1 MRIHRGTVGYRP
13 GRRLAVA
20 QSQSSEPTSTQ
31 RLPPLPRLGGVL
43 LPGRRAKLLTEVFAG
58 IALAA
63 LALPLNIGYAE
74 AAGLPA
80 IVGINAAILPS
91 IAFAL
96 FSGSRHLI
104 MGPDATVAALLAGV
118 LPAIAAETGDAPAE
132 LALGVA
138 MLTGVALIVLWLVRA
153 GSLVRFISKAVLV
166 GFLAGLAID
175 ILTSQVEKIL
185 GLSVDTGGWLTDVWE
200 IVTGIPEASVASVV
214 VGVSTIVLLRVL
226 SRFAPKLPGSL
237 IALVVVG
244 GAVYLLDPAGVS
256 VLGEVPSGLP
266 ALSFPTL
273 SAGTWVDLFGVSVA
287 IAALTVAE
295 GLLVAG
301 SAARRHDDPLDANG
315 ELVAMG
321 IANVAGAVT
330 SGMPVGASSSR
341 AAATEAA
348 GSRSQLAGLVS
359 AVIVMAVA
367 LWLTDVVAEIPSAAL
382 AGLVANAVVA
392 IIDVNA
398 LRTFARVRRTEL
410 YIAIGCAVAVLILG
424 PIGGL
429 VLAIVATMIDLV
441 RRIAGAPWA
450 TLAPPTEDWEVARF
464 AAEVDRD
471 ASPADLEGIVFV
483 RLTGPLF
490 FANADTLR
498 ARVADQLAGPARWVM
513 LDFESVTDI
522 DPTASDALDDVVEM
536 AQSADRIL
544 GITRASA
551 AVHELLDRYGITDQ
565 IGSERIYASNRA
577 ALAAQLEELG

>member
-1 MRIHRGTVGYRP
+1 LSRSP
-13 GRRLAVA
+13 
-20 QSQSSEPTSTQ
+20 SSEPTSILQ
-31 RLPPLPRLGGVL
+31 RLPRPPRLGGVV
-43 LPGRRAKLLTEVFAG
+43 LPGHRAKLATEIFAG

-96 FSGSRHLI
+96 FSGSRQLV
-104 MGPDATVAALLAGV
+104 MGPDATVAALLAGI
-118 LPAIAAETGDAPAE
+118 LPGVAAQSGDAPAE

-138 MLTGVALIVLWLVRA
+138 MLTGVVLIVLWLVRA

-200 IVTGIPEASVASVV
+200 IVTGIPEASAASVV

-226 SRFAPKLPGSL
+226 SRFAPKLPASL

-244 GAVYLLDPAGVS
+244 GAVYLLEPAGVS
-256 VLGEVPSGLP
+256 VLGEIPSGLP

-273 SAGTWVDLFGVSVA
+273 SAGTWMDLFGVSVA

-321 IANVAGAVT
+321 IANVAGAVS
-330 SGMPVGASSSR
+330 SGMPIGASSSR

-359 AVIVMAVA
+359 AAIVIAVA
-367 LWLTDVVAEIPSAAL
+367 LWLTGVVAEIPSAAL

-392 IIDVNA
+392 IIDVPA

-410 YIAIGCAVAVLILG
+410 YIAAGCAVAVLILG

-450 TLAPPTEDWEVARF
+450 TLQPPTEDWEMARF
-464 AAEVDRD
+464 VADTDPDAA
-471 ASPADLEGIVFV
+471 AADLEGISFV

-498 ARVADQLAGPARWVM
+498 SRVDQEFAGPVRWVL

-522 DPTASDALDDVVEM
+522 DPTASDALHDVVEM
-536 AQSADRIL
+536 VDDTDRVL

-551 AVHELLDRYGITDQ
+551 PVRALLDQYGLTDS
-565 IGSERIYASNRA
+565 IGPEHIYPSNREGLTA
-577 ALAAQLEELG
+577 YLDDVG

>member
-1 MRIHRGTVGYRP
+1 MPRI
-13 GRRLAVA
+13 
-20 QSQSSEPTSTQ
+20 
-31 RLPPLPRLGGVL
+31 GGVV
-43 LPGRRAKLLTEVFAG
+43 LPGQRAKLVTEIFAG

-96 FSGSRHLI
+96 FSGSRQLV
-104 MGPDATVAALLAGV
+104 MGPDATVAALLAGL
-118 LPAIAAETGDAPAE
+118 LPGVAAQSGDAPAE

-138 MLTGVALIVLWLVRA
+138 MLTGVVLIVLWLIRA

-185 GLSVDTGGWLTDVWE
+185 GISVDTGGWLTDVWGM
-200 IVTGIPEASVASVV
+200 VTGIPEASAASVA

-244 GAVYLLDPAGVS
+244 GAVYLLEPAGVS
-256 VLGEVPSGLP
+256 VLGEIPSGLP
-266 ALSFPTL
+266 AVSFPTL
-273 SAGTWVDLFGVSVA
+273 SAGTWIDLFGVSVA

-301 SAARRHDDPLDANG
+301 SAARRHDDPFDANG

-321 IANVAGAVT
+321 IANVAGAVS
-330 SGMPVGASSSR
+330 SGMPIGASSSR

-359 AVIVMAVA
+359 AAIVIAVA
-367 LWLTDVVAEIPSAAL
+367 LWLTGVVAEIPSAAL

-392 IIDVNA
+392 IIDVPA

-410 YIAIGCAVAVLILG
+410 YIAVGCAIAVLILG

-450 TLAPPTEDWEVARF
+450 TLQPPSEDWEMARF
-464 AAEVDRD
+464 VADTDHDAAAV
-471 ASPADLEGIVFV
+471 ADLEGISFV

-498 ARVADQLAGPARWVM
+498 ARVTEELDGPARWVL

-522 DPTASDALDDVVEM
+522 DPTASDALHDVIEMVDDT
-536 AQSADRIL
+536 DRVL

-551 AVHELLDRYGITDQ
+551 PVRALLDRYGLVAS
-565 IGSERIYASNRA
+565 IGAEHIYPSNREGLTA
-577 ALAAQLEELG
+577 YLDEVG

>member
-1 MRIHRGTVGYRP
+1 M
-13 GRRLAVA
+13 L
-20 QSQSSEPTSTQ
+20 Q
-31 RLPPLPRLGGVL
+31 RLPRPPRIGGVV
-43 LPGRRAKLLTEVFAG
+43 LPGHRAKLATEIFAG

-96 FSGSRHLI
+96 FSGSRQLV

-118 LPAIAAETGDAPAE
+118 LPGVAAQSGDAPAE

-138 MLTGVALIVLWLVRA
+138 MLTGVVLIVLWLVRA

-200 IVTGIPEASVASVV
+200 IVTGIPEASAASVV
-214 VGVSTIVLLRVL
+214 VGVSTIVLLRLL

-244 GAVYLLDPAGVS
+244 GAVYLLQPDGVS
-256 VLGEVPSGLP
+256 VLGEIPSGLP

-273 SAGTWVDLFGVSVA
+273 SAGTWMDLFGVSVA

-330 SGMPVGASSSR
+330 SGMPIGASSSR

-359 AVIVMAVA
+359 AAIVIAVA
-367 LWLTDVVAEIPSAAL
+367 LWLTGVVAEIPSAAL

-392 IIDVNA
+392 IIDVSA

-410 YIAIGCAVAVLILG
+410 YIAVGCAVAVLILG

-450 TLAPPTEDWEVARF
+450 TLQPPTEDWEMARF
-464 AAEVDRD
+464 VADTDHDAA
-471 ASPADLEGIVFV
+471 AADLEGISFV

-498 ARVADQLAGPARWVM
+498 SRVDQEFTGPVRWVL

-522 DPTASDALDDVVEM
+522 DPTASDALHDVVEIVDDT
-536 AQSADRIL
+536 DRVL

-551 AVHELLDRYGITDQ
+551 PVRALLDQYGLTDS
-565 IGSERIYASNRA
+565 IGPGHIYPSNREGLTA
-577 ALAAQLEELG
+577 YLDGAK

>member
-1 MRIHRGTVGYRP
+1 
-13 GRRLAVA
+13 L
-20 QSQSSEPTSTQ
+20 Q
-31 RLPPLPRLGGVL
+31 RLPRLPRIGGVV
-43 LPGRRAKLLTEVFAG
+43 LPGNRAKLATEIFAG

-96 FSGSRHLI
+96 FSGSRQLV
-104 MGPDATVAALLAGV
+104 MGPDATVAALLAGL
-118 LPAIAAETGDAPAE
+118 LPGVAAQSGDAPAE

-138 MLTGVALIVLWLVRA
+138 MLTGVVLIVLWLVRA

-185 GLSVDTGGWLTDVWE
+185 GLSIDTGGWLTDVWG

-214 VGVSTIVLLRVL
+214 VGASTIVLLRVL

-244 GAVYLLDPAGVS
+244 GAVYLLEPDGVS
-256 VLGEVPSGLP
+256 VLGEIPSGLP
-266 ALSFPTL
+266 SLSFPML
-273 SAGTWVDLFGVSVA
+273 SAGTWVDLFGVAVA

-301 SAARRHDDPLDANG
+301 SAARRHDDPLEANG

-330 SGMPVGASSSR
+330 SGMPIGASSSR
-341 AAATEAA
+341 SAATEAA

-359 AVIVMAVA
+359 AAIVIAVA
-367 LWLTDVVAEIPSAAL
+367 LWLTGVVAEIPSAAL

-392 IIDVNA
+392 IIDVHA

-410 YIAIGCAVAVLILG
+410 YIAVGCAVAVLILG

-450 TLAPPTEDWEVARF
+450 TLEPPTEDWEMARF
-464 AAEVDRD
+464 AADTDHD
-471 ASPADLEGIVFV
+471 AAPADLEGIVFV

-498 ARVADQLAGPARWVM
+498 NRVADQLAGPVRWVL

-536 AQSADRIL
+536 VRSADRVV
-544 GITRASA
+544 GITRATA
-551 AVHELLDRYGITDQ
+551 PVRALLDRYGLIDR
-565 IGSERIYASNRA
+565 IGPEHVYASNREGLTAYLA
-577 ALAAQLEELG
+577 ALG

>member
-1 MRIHRGTVGYRP
+1 MDTPSGSAAGASS
-13 GRRLAVA
+13 GSAVA
-20 QSQSSEPTSTQ
+20 ASPPRF
-31 RLPPLPRLGGVL
+31 RLPRPAAVLVPGG
-43 LPGRRAKLLTEVFAG
+43 RASVATEIFAG

-80 IVGINAAILPS
+80 IVGINAAILPA

-96 FSGSRHLI
+96 FSGSRHLV
-104 MGPDATVAALLAGV
+104 MGPDATVAALLASV
-118 LPAIAAETGDAPAE
+118 LPGIAAESGAAPTE

-138 MLTGVALIVLWLVRA
+138 MLTGVVLIVLWAVRA
-153 GSLVRFISKAVLV
+153 GSLVRFISKSVLV

-185 GLSVDTGGWLTDVWE
+185 GIKVDTGGWLTDVWE
-200 IVTGIPEASVASVV
+200 MLKKVPDASLASVV
-214 VGVSTIVLLRVL
+214 VGVSTIVLLRIL
-226 SRFAPKLPGSL
+226 ARFAPKLPGSL

-244 GAVYLLDPAGVS
+244 GAVYLLEPAGVS
-256 VLGEVPSGLP
+256 VLGDIPSGLP
-266 ALSFPTL
+266 SLSFPTL
-273 SAGTWVDLFGVSVA
+273 GLQTWVDLFGVSVA

-321 IANVAGAVT
+321 VANVAAAVS
-330 SGMPVGASSSR
+330 SGMPIGASSSR

-359 AVIVMAVA
+359 ALIVVAVA
-367 LWLTDVVAEIPSAAL
+367 LWFTGIVAEIPSAAL

-392 IIDVNA
+392 IIDVRA
-398 LRTFARVRRTEL
+398 LRTFARVRRGEL
-410 YIAIGCAVAVLILG
+410 YIAVGCAAAVLVLG

-441 RRIAGAPWA
+441 RRLGSSPWV
-450 TLAPPTEDWEVARF
+450 TLEPPGGDWEMERF
-464 AAEVDRD
+464 AAVAEPD
-471 ASPADLEGIVFV
+471 ATASELEGLAFI

-498 ARVADQLAGPARWVM
+498 DRITTAVDGGASWIL

-522 DPTASDALDDVVEM
+522 DPTASDAL
-536 AQSADRIL
+536 ADGLDLVREHDLVL
-544 GITRASA
+544 GIARATA
-551 AVHELLDRYGITDQ
+551 PVRELLDLYRLTDD
-565 IGSERIYASNRA
+565 IGPNHLYATNRQALHAYLEARDDGPER
-577 ALAAQLEELG
+577 